1 MIAARYSEEAT
12 ARRVVGASTC
22 LPILGCGRRG
32 RHASRGFAMHHALE
46 AFVDNDRPSS
56 TQISGLVN
64 TKGRMP
70 SDESRRVR
78 VQTSGVDVQWQDEL
92 RGVFGLTTMQARVA
106 ILLADRNSNRE
117 IAAALCVTEHT
128 ARRHTEKVLDKLR
141 IHSRTEVRDVLRRG
155 PCGTAPSGMHANQSR
170 PAG

>member
-1 MIAARYSEEAT
+1 
-12 ARRVVGASTC
+12 
-22 LPILGCGRRG
+22 
-32 RHASRGFAMHHALE
+32 MHHALE

-117 IAAALCVTEHT
+117 IAAALSVTEHT
-128 ARRHTEKVLDKLR
+128 ARRHTERVLNKLR
-141 IHSRTEVRDVLRRG
+141 IHSRTDVRAVFRQLA
-155 PCGTAPSGMHANQSR
+155 CGITPSTIHGHTR
-170 PAG
+170 